1 MCKPSDILFRLVIH
15 HDIVNIVIFLAQQ
28 AIEQKD
34 ANLNVT
40 SILEAQESSIHQDI
54 HVYMDFMSLINNSCV

>member
-1 MCKPSDILFRLVIH
+1 MDFMCKPSDILFRLVIH

-40 SILEAQESSIHQDI
+40 SILEAYRDVIQ
-54 HVYMDFMSLINNSCV
+54 